1 MHIGSFSF
9 PLIWLKSPGCLYV
22 FSGFFCVFVFFPS
35 LKCHIVNVFISSIS
49 PSSFFQ
55 ARWDYCQNKTVA
67 VGGNGRRHVCNV
79 STIASCVCKLGR
91 NMLTL
96 WEFGLRC
103 VSLTWHLANGP
114 RLQWA
119 YELSSLVIL
128 QPKGALL
135 LLQCGWSCLRITSWP
150 TGLFWYR
157 LGPWWLVLQVVEQQF
172 GTWST
177 LLSVLRLFWELWSD
191 SWIQMKMKTS
201 SNVFF

>member
-1 MHIGSFSF
+1 M
-9 PLIWLKSPGCLYV
+9 CLRLHPV
-22 FSGFFCVFVFFPS
+22 FA
-35 LKCHIVNVFISSIS
+35 SS
-49 PSSFFQ
+49 
-55 ARWDYCQNKTVA
+55 AE
-67 VGGNGRRHVCNV
+67 
-79 STIASCVCKLGR
+79 

-191 SWIQMKMKTS
+191 SWIQMKTF
-201 SNVFF
+201 SNVFFLIVNMCISVYTYIIIFIYL